1 MFIRFSNTLKKSL
14 FLMKKNQSVVCRQ
27 LALPLCVSEA
37 EVHQRCASWFLS
49 FEKSTVNRSDPILEL
64 P

>member
-1 MFIRFSNTLKKSL
+1 
-14 FLMKKNQSVVCRQ
+14 MKKNQSVVCRQ

-37 EVHQRCASWFLS
+37 EVHQRCASCFLS